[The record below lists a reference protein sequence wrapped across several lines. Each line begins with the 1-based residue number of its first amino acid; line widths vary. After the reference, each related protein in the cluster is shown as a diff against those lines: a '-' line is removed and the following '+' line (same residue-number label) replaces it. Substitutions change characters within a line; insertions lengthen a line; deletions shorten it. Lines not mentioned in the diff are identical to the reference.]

1 MKILCVYLRRL
12 KLIRIGIGYRT
23 GSFISEI
30 VFGTVVKFELNLK
43 SFSMKKEKREIMD
56 IRISKDISFG
66 RVSICIEDGW
76 LIMVSKV
83 ADEDGK

>member
-12 KLIRIGIGYRT
+12 KLIRIGYRT

-43 SFSMKKEKREIMD
+43 SFSMKKERKEVMD

-66 RVSICIEDGW
+66 RVSICIVNGW

>member
-12 KLIRIGIGYRT
+12 KLIRIGYRT

-43 SFSMKKEKREIMD
+43 SFSMKKERKEVMD

-66 RVSICIEDGW
+66 RVSICIVNGW

-83 ADEDGK
+83 AGEDGK

>member
-12 KLIRIGIGYRT
+12 KLIRIGYRT

-43 SFSMKKEKREIMD
+43 SFSMKKERKEIMD

-66 RVSICIEDGW
+66 RVSICIVDGW

-83 ADEDGK
+83 AGEDGK

>member
-12 KLIRIGIGYRT
+12 KLIRIGYRT

-43 SFSMKKEKREIMD
+43 SFSMKKERKEIMD

-66 RVSICIEDGW
+66 RVSICIVNGW

>member
-12 KLIRIGIGYRT
+12 KLIRIGYRT

-43 SFSMKKEKREIMD
+43 SFSMKKERKEVMD

-66 RVSICIEDGW
+66 RVSICIVDGW

>member
-12 KLIRIGIGYRT
+12 KLIRIGYRT

-43 SFSMKKEKREIMD
+43 SFSMKKERREIMD

-66 RVSICIEDGW
+66 RVSICIVDGW

>member
-12 KLIRIGIGYRT
+12 KLIRIGYRT

-43 SFSMKKEKREIMD
+43 SFSMKKERKEIMD

-66 RVSICIEDGW
+66 RVSIEDGW

-83 ADEDGK
+83 AGEDGK

>member
-12 KLIRIGIGYRT
+12 KLIRIGYRT

-43 SFSMKKEKREIMD
+43 SFSMKKERKEVMD
-56 IRISKDISFG
+56 IRISKDISFD

>member
-1 MKILCVYLRRL
+1 MRRL
-12 KLIRIGIGYRT
+12 KLIRIGYRT

-43 SFSMKKEKREIMD
+43 SFSMKKERKEVMD

>member
-12 KLIRIGIGYRT
+12 KLIRIGYRT

-43 SFSMKKEKREIMD
+43 SFSMKKERKEIMD

-66 RVSICIEDGW
+66 RVSICIEGGW

-83 ADEDGK
+83 AGEDGK

>member
-1 MKILCVYLRRL
+1 
-12 KLIRIGIGYRT
+12 
-23 GSFISEI
+23 
-30 VFGTVVKFELNLK
+30 
-43 SFSMKKEKREIMD
+43 MD

-83 ADEDGK
+83 AGEDGK

>member
-12 KLIRIGIGYRT
+12 KLIRIGYRT

-43 SFSMKKEKREIMD
+43 SFSMKKERKEIMD

-66 RVSICIEDGW
+66 RVSICIVDGW

>member
-12 KLIRIGIGYRT
+12 KLIRIGYRT

-43 SFSMKKEKREIMD
+43 SFSMKKERKEVMD

-66 RVSICIEDGW
+66 RVSICIVDGW

-83 ADEDGK
+83 AGEDGK